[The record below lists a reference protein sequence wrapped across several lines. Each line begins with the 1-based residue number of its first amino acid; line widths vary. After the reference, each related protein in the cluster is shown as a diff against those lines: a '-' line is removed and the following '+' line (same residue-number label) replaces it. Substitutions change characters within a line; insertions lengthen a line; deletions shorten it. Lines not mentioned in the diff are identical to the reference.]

1 MYRSARRYDGRS
13 SFALFLLLHCA
24 VAYGGAIEFKTDP
37 AVDLVPPCGFVTT
50 RWSMVNRA
58 AVPAAEE
65 NAALEQLCR
74 AYWFPVYAYARKQ
87 GCSASDAEDVTQ
99 DFFAEITQ
107 SQFLQ
112 RADRSQGR
120 FRSYLLG
127 SVRNRII
134 NAHDRAKA
142 LKRGGGIDFVSV
154 DEPTAED
161 RFCDINDPALDPS
174 QAYELSWAL
183 TVLRRARGRVLDEQ
197 KAKGRANEF
206 ETLEPFLSA
215 PPSEGEYA
223 QIAQQLGISRNH
235 VAVTIHRLGRRY
247 RDLLREEVA
256 HTVDDPAE
264 IDEELSFLLKVLS
277 R

>member
-1 MYRSARRYDGRS
+1 
-13 SFALFLLLHCA
+13 
-24 VAYGGAIEFKTDP
+24 
-37 AVDLVPPCGFVTT
+37 
-50 RWSMVNRA
+50 MVSRA
-58 AVPAAEE
+58 AVPADAE
-65 NAALEQLCR
+65 NAAMDQLCR

-87 GCSASDAEDVTQ
+87 GCNASDAEDVTQ
-99 DFFAEITQ
+99 EFFAEITQ

-134 NAHDRAKA
+134 NAQDRAKA
-142 LKRGGGIDFVSV
+142 LKRGGAIDFVSI

-161 RFCDINDPALDPS
+161 KFRDVNDPALDPA
-174 QAYELSWAL
+174 QAYELGWAL
-183 TVLRRARGRVLDEQ
+183 TVLQRARDRVMAEQ
-197 KAKGRANEF
+197 KAKGRVAEF
-206 ETLEPFLSA
+206 EKLEPFLSA

-223 QIAQQLGISRNH
+223 EIAQQLGISRNH

-256 HTVDDPAE
+256 QTVDDPAE
-264 IDEELSFLLKVLS
+264 IDEELSYLLKVLA